1 MVLLDDSII
10 AIPVFSKVCT
20 YCRHWESKNPLQ
32 RRCAAFDQIPDEIW
46 YGENPHTEPYPGD
59 KGIRFSRGLPED
71 LS

>member
-10 AIPVFSKVCT
+10 AEPIFSTVCT
-20 YCRHWESKNPLQ
+20 HCRHWVAQALFE
-32 RRCAAFDQIPDEIW
+32 RRCAAFDRIPDEIW